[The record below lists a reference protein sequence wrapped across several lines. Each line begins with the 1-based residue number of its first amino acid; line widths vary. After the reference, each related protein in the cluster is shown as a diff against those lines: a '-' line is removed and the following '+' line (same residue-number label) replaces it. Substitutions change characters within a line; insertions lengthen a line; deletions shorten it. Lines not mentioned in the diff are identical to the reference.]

1 VDAQDLEISTLDRH
15 IKLKVAKEQMR
26 VRRHTYDILRNQMVQ
41 AESEY
46 VSLQQ
51 KYNEILSGET
61 GKKRF

>member
-1 VDAQDLEISTLDRH
+1 
-15 IKLKVAKEQMR
+15 MR
-26 VRRHTYDILRNQMVQ
+26 VWRHTYDILRNQMVQ